1 MTCGWLF
8 CFWLTIDE
16 PKSNEARAKFLV
28 EHPSGMQVIRI
39 GDHFVDFDLAPLTTT
54 SDSPDAEWS
63 DVDQDLVEE
72 VLDAIAGMDSSL
84 ELAPQQ

>member
-1 MTCGWLF
+1 MKNLSV
-8 CFWLTIDE
+8 TI
-16 PKSNEARAKFLV
+16 RAELEVPDHWELV